1 MSNKG
6 YLRKIIYAALD
17 IGFIGILAIF
27 IIQVS
32 EAEESIQ
39 SLTIDQAVEIALRE
53 NRNLM
58 AARIQVEEARARL
71 VQAGLFPNPELESEF
86 GFDSFFANEGERNFS
101 AGISQPIPLS
111 GRIGAQKRVARVDIK
126 RTFAGLAD
134 LERILVREVRVTF
147 IELLASEEQLKL
159 QETLISLNSELIKGI
174 EIGIKEGLASKQD
187 FNAVAIAL
195 QQARQEKD
203 VLIAQRRSKILQLN
217 KLLGKP
223 PTFSFLP
230 WGELKYKAEKGLT
243 DYSAEMAF
251 VKRPDLKF
259 AKLNIELAR
268 ADLKLAKAQRFE
280 DLTAG
285 IFYENDRLIF
295 GTLQQEIADSDQLIG
310 FRLTIPLPFFDRKQG
325 LIAEVRARERRAE
338 ERVGALKLTISQ
350 EVSDALNR
358 VSSLSAI
365 LETYKSGILKIAE
378 DNVTLVE
385 TGFKQGLVG
394 IVNVIQS
401 RQQFAALTSSYI
413 NAVRDYEIALNDLQ
427 IAAGSYPSTIKLNK
441 TNKDENR

>member
-6 YLRKIIYAALD
+6 YLTKIIYAALV
-17 IGFIGILAIF
+17 ISYIGILAIF
-27 IIQVS
+27 IIQFS

-39 SLTIDQAVEIALRE
+39 SLTIDQAVELALRE

-58 AARIQVEEARARL
+58 AARIQVEEARGRL
-71 VQAGLFPNPELESEF
+71 VQAGFFPNPELESEF

-111 GRIGAQKRVARVDIK
+111 GRIGAQKRVAHVDIK
-126 RTFAGLAD
+126 RTFAGLAN
-134 LERILVREVRVTF
+134 LERILVRDVRVTF
-147 IELLASEEQLKL
+147 IELLTIEEQLKL

-195 QQARQEKD
+195 QQARQEKE
-203 VLIAQRRSKILQLN
+203 VLIAQRRSKVLQIN

-223 PTFSFLP
+223 PTLSFLP
-230 WGELKYKAEKGLT
+230 QGKLEYEAAQVVG
-243 DYSAEMAF
+243 DYNVEMALAQ
-251 VKRPDLKF
+251 RPDLKF
-259 AKLNIELAR
+259 TKLNIELAR
-268 ADLKLAKAQRFE
+268 ADLKLAKALRFE

-285 IFYENDRLIF
+285 VFYENDRLIL
-295 GTLQQEIADSDQLIG
+295 GTSQEEITDSDQLIG

-338 ERVGALKLTISQ
+338 ERVRALELTISQ

-358 VSSLSAI
+358 VSSLSAL

-394 IVNVIQS
+394 IVDVIQS

-427 IAAGSYPSTIKLNK
+427 IAAGSYPSTIKLDK
-441 TNKDENR
+441 TNKDDNR

>member
-6 YLRKIIYAALD
+6 YLTKIIYAALV
-17 IGFIGILAIF
+17 ISFIRILSIF

-39 SLTIDQAVEIALRE
+39 SLTIDQAVELALRE

-58 AARIQVEEARARL
+58 AARIQVEEARGRL

-111 GRIGAQKRVARVDIK
+111 GRIGAQKRVAHVDIK
-126 RTFAGLAD
+126 RTFAGLAN
-134 LERILVREVRVTF
+134 LERILVRDVRVTF
-147 IELLASEEQLKL
+147 IELLTIEEQLKL

-195 QQARQEKD
+195 QQARQEKE
-203 VLIAQRRSKILQLN
+203 VLIAQRRSKVLQIN

-223 PTFSFLP
+223 PTLSFLP
-230 WGELKYKAEKGLT
+230 QGKLEYEAAQVVG
-243 DYSAEMAF
+243 DYNVEMALAQ
-251 VKRPDLKF
+251 RPDLKF
-259 AKLNIELAR
+259 TKLNIELAR
-268 ADLKLAKAQRFE
+268 ADLKLAKALRFE

-285 IFYENDRLIF
+285 VFYENDRLIL
-295 GTLQQEIADSDQLIG
+295 GTSQEEITDSDQLIG

-338 ERVGALKLTISQ
+338 ERVRALELTISQ

-358 VSSLSAI
+358 VSSLSAL

-394 IVNVIQS
+394 IVDVIQS

-413 NAVRDYEIALNDLQ
+413 NAVRDYEIAINDLQ
-427 IAAGSYPSTIKLNK
+427 IAAGSYPSTIKLDK
-441 TNKDENR
+441 TNKDDNR

>member
-6 YLRKIIYAALD
+6 YLTKIIYAALV
-17 IGFIGILAIF
+17 ISFIGILSIF

-39 SLTIDQAVEIALRE
+39 SLTIDQAVELALRE
-53 NRNLM
+53 NRDLM
-58 AARIQVEEARARL
+58 AARIQVEEARGRL

-111 GRIGAQKRVARVDIK
+111 GRIGAQKRVAHVDIK
-126 RTFAGLAD
+126 RTFAGLAN
-134 LERILVREVRVTF
+134 LERILVRDVRVTF
-147 IELLASEEQLKL
+147 IELLTIEEQLKL

-195 QQARQEKD
+195 QQARQEKE
-203 VLIAQRRSKILQLN
+203 VLIAQRRSKVLQIN

-223 PTFSFLP
+223 PTLSFLP
-230 WGELKYKAEKGLT
+230 QGKLEYEAAQVVG
-243 DYSAEMAF
+243 YYNVEMALAQ
-251 VKRPDLKF
+251 RPDLKF
-259 AKLNIELAR
+259 TKLNIELAR
-268 ADLKLAKAQRFE
+268 ADLKLAKALRFE

-285 IFYENDRLIF
+285 VFYENDRLIL
-295 GTLQQEIADSDQLIG
+295 GTSQEEITDSDQLIG

-338 ERVGALKLTISQ
+338 ERVRALELTISQ

-358 VSSLSAI
+358 VSSLSAL

-394 IVNVIQS
+394 IVDVIQS

-413 NAVRDYEIALNDLQ
+413 NAVRDYEIAINDLQ
-427 IAAGSYPSTIKLNK
+427 IAAGSYPSTIKLDK
-441 TNKDENR
+441 TNKDDNR

>member
-6 YLRKIIYAALD
+6 YLTKIIYAALV
-17 IGFIGILAIF
+17 ISFIGILSIF

-39 SLTIDQAVEIALRE
+39 SLTIDQAVELALRE

-58 AARIQVEEARARL
+58 AARIQVEEARGRL

-111 GRIGAQKRVARVDIK
+111 GRIGAQKRVAHVDIK
-126 RTFAGLAD
+126 RTFAGLAN
-134 LERILVREVRVTF
+134 LERILVRDVRVTF
-147 IELLASEEQLKL
+147 IELLTIEEQLKL

-195 QQARQEKD
+195 QQARQEKEG
-203 VLIAQRRSKILQLN
+203 LIAQRRSKVLQIN

-223 PTFSFLP
+223 PTLSFLP
-230 WGELKYKAEKGLT
+230 QGKLEYEAAQVVG
-243 DYSAEMAF
+243 DYNVEMALAQ
-251 VKRPDLKF
+251 RPDLKF
-259 AKLNIELAR
+259 TKLNIELAR
-268 ADLKLAKAQRFE
+268 ADLKLAKALRFE

-285 IFYENDRLIF
+285 VFYENDRLIL
-295 GTLQQEIADSDQLIG
+295 GTSQEEITDSDQLIG

-338 ERVGALKLTISQ
+338 ERVRALELTISQ

-358 VSSLSAI
+358 VSSLSAL

-394 IVNVIQS
+394 IVDVIQS

-413 NAVRDYEIALNDLQ
+413 NAVRDYEIAINDLQ
-427 IAAGSYPSTIKLNK
+427 IAAGSYPSTIKLDK
-441 TNKDENR
+441 TNKDDNR